1 MIGAPLITYFDLIG
15 AALLLLLAAGL
26 SLALSL
32 GLGRDLVIGGLR
44 AFVQLTLL
52 GMALKWIFAISNPW
66 AVGIFIFVML
76 AAATRIATS
85 RVKEPPAGLFFR
97 SLLALAIP
105 GVAVTAAVT
114 AGVIGAEPWYEPRF
128 VLPIAGMVIGN
139 TMNAVAV
146 SLDRLFSD
154 LRGDRERIVAL
165 LALGARPRE
174 AIGEALSTALRAGLI
189 PTLNAMSAAGIV
201 FIPGMMTGQILSGVD
216 PALASRYQLVVLAMI
231 CAATAM
237 GSTLAV
243 LAGYRKAFDSEERF
257 ILEEPNKENTSGGS
271 AKRAFKRS

>member
-1 MIGAPLITYFDLIG
+1 VTGAPLITYFDLLG
-15 AALLLLLAAGL
+15 AAALLLVAAGL
-26 SLALSL
+26 SLANSL
-32 GLGRDLVIGGLR
+32 GLGRALLIGGLR
-44 AFVQLTLL
+44 SFVQLTLL
-52 GMALKWIFAISNPW
+52 GMVLKWIFAIANPW
-66 AVGIFIFVML
+66 AVALFILVML
-76 AAATRIATS
+76 VAATRIATS
-85 RVKEPPAGLFFR
+85 RVKSPPGGLFLR

-114 AGVIGAEPWYEPRF
+114 SGVIGAEPWFEPRL

-154 LRGDRERIVAL
+154 LRSDRERIQTL

-174 AIGEALSTALRAGLI
+174 AIGTALRAALRAGLI

-216 PALASRYQLVVLAMI
+216 PALASRYQLVVLTMI
-231 CAATAM
+231 CAATM
-237 GSTLAV
+237 IGSTLAV
-243 LAGYRKAFDSEERF
+243 LAGYRRAFDAEERF
-257 ILEEPNKENTSGGS
+257 ILEESDN
-271 AKRAFKRS
+271 